1 MSIIETRP
9 LGSPVVGPARH
20 SAARGWLI
28 TAMLALFMIVNWG
41 DKSVLGLTGK
51 ALMQDLGLTPS
62 QYGFIGS
69 AFFFLF
75 GIGTVLGGFLVD
87 RIKTT
92 PMLLAMGVVWAIV
105 QFPVLGFASFGI
117 LLAAR
122 IVLGFAEGPASP
134 VALHAV
140 MKWFPDDR
148 RDVPAAIVM
157 GASSLGL
164 LVAAPVM
171 AFVQVTWGWR
181 WCFGVLGIAGLVWSL
196 LWLLIGREGPY
207 DKTAPSGE
215 QAGPAQSAVPET
227 GSGRVPFHRI
237 LRSRTWIAFA
247 VSGFGCYVVTAQ
259 LTTWVPAYLGTVAG
273 LDTLSMGNWMA
284 ATAAVGAVAMFSQGA
299 ISRFLIARGVS
310 KRRARAGVASV
321 YILIAAVCLVGF
333 VFTTGTTQLL
343 LMLPAFN
350 LFVATFPAGS
360 AAIAQIAPVAQRG
373 AALGVLFGALGLAG
387 VLAPYVTG
395 RLIQAAA
402 IPADGYHVAF
412 LIGAGLL
419 VVAGLTVLFLADPD
433 RDAER
438 LAALKK

>member
-1 MSIIETRP
+1 MSITEARP
-9 LGSPVVGPARH
+9 GPTAMVSPPRYSTAR
-20 SAARGWLI
+20 AWMI

-51 ALMQDLGLTPS
+51 AIMHDLALTPA

-87 RIKTT
+87 RIRTT

-105 QFPVLGFASFGI
+105 QFPVLGFASFGV

-122 IVLGFAEGPASP
+122 IILGLAEGPASP
-134 VALHAV
+134 VALHGV

-148 RDVPAAIVM
+148 RDIPAAIVM

-171 AFVQVTWGWR
+171 AYVQVHWGWR
-181 WCFGVLGIAGLVWSL
+181 WCFGVLGIAGLGWSA

-207 DKTAPSGE
+207 DKAAASGSAGAAAAPEADG
-215 QAGPAQSAVPET
+215 
-227 GSGRVPFHRI
+227 GRVPFRRI
-237 LRSRTWIAFA
+237 VTSRTWLAFA
-247 VSGFGCYVVTAQ
+247 ISGFGCYVVTAQ

-299 ISRFLIARGVS
+299 ISRFLISRGVS
-310 KRRARAGVASV
+310 KRRARAGVAAV
-321 YILIAAVCLVGF
+321 YILIAAACLVGF
-333 VFTTGTTQLL
+333 VYTTGNVQLL

-387 VLAPYVTG
+387 VLAPYITG
-395 RLIQAAA
+395 RLIEAAA
-402 IPADGYHVAF
+402 IPADGYHLAF

-433 RDAER
+433 RDADR

>member
-1 MSIIETRP
+1 MSITEAR
-9 LGSPVVGPARH
+9 LGPTAVVSPPRYSTAR
-20 SAARGWLI
+20 AWMI

-51 ALMQDLGLTPS
+51 AIMQDLGLTPA

-87 RIKTT
+87 RIRTT

-105 QFPVLGFASFGI
+105 QFPVLGFASFGV

-122 IVLGFAEGPASP
+122 IILGLAEGPASP
-134 VALHAV
+134 VALHGV

-148 RDVPAAIVM
+148 RDIPAAIVM

-171 AFVQVTWGWR
+171 AYVQVHWGWR
-181 WCFGVLGIAGLVWSL
+181 WCFGVLGIAGLVWSA

-207 DKTAPSGE
+207 DKAAASGSVGAAAAPE
-215 QAGPAQSAVPET
+215 ADAC
-227 GSGRVPFHRI
+227 RVPFRRI
-237 LRSRTWIAFA
+237 LASRTWLAFA
-247 VSGFGCYVVTAQ
+247 ISGFGCYVVTAQ

-273 LDTLSMGNWMA
+273 LDTLAMGNWMA

-299 ISRFLIARGVS
+299 ISRFLISRGVS
-310 KRRARAGVASV
+310 KRRARAGVAAV
-321 YILIAAVCLVGF
+321 YILIAAACLVGF
-333 VFTTGTTQLL
+333 VYTTGHVQLL

-395 RLIQAAA
+395 RLIEAAA
-402 IPADGYHVAF
+402 IPADGYHLAF

-419 VVAGLTVLFLADPD
+419 VVAGLTVLLLADPD
-433 RDAER
+433 RDAQR